1 MNNFRA
7 MNISSGFLLP
17 APKRSAEAS
26 RVGQPLKFQNLR
38 AKSMT
43 RNERIRAAVPHQG
56 ARTLRSRTR
65 YFLTR
70 GNKTLIQGRREKTRT
85 WRFRH
90 GFARA
95 VENLRR
101 VRVSLVSRPDPG
113 ERVLQGM

>member
-1 MNNFRA
+1 MNNFRT
-7 MNISSGFLLP
+7 MKIFSGFLLP

-26 RVGQPLKFQNLR
+26 RDGQLPKFQNLR

-43 RNERIRAAVPHQG
+43 KSERIRAAIPHQS
-56 ARTLRSRTR
+56 ARTLRRRTR

-90 GFARA
+90 GFAR
-95 VENLRR
+95 EFRSEERR
-101 VRVSLVSRPDPG
+101 VGKECRS
-113 ERVLQGM
+113 